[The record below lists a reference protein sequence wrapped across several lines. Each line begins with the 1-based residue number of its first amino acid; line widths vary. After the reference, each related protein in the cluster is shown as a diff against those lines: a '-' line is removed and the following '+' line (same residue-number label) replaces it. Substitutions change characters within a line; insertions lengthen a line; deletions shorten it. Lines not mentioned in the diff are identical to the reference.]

1 MALADYSTTIE
12 KIAALMSAK
21 MDPALINIEDGD
33 FTTDGIIYLAGGG
46 SVYIDGSNVM
56 YGGGDSMLAGRIENN
71 AVLTPFGY
79 GKTIFYVK
87 DSDIVYNNPIEIYQR
102 RLAYILESDVNR
114 IDATTFTAGTY
125 GSIITSPSSELRY
138 GSNDINR
145 QLHIPCNSVL
155 AVASGHTIYAGYG
168 LQYFDVQSD
177 W

>member
-1 MALADYSTTIE
+1 MALSDYDTTAE

-21 MDPALINIEDGD
+21 MDPALINIEDGN

-46 SVYIDGSNVM
+46 SVYINGSNNI
-56 YGGGDSMLAGRIENN
+56 YGGGQSILAGRIENN
-71 AVLTPFGY
+71 AVLSPYGY
-79 GKTIFYVK
+79 GETIFYVK

-125 GSIITSPSSELRY
+125 GSIITSPSCDLRY
-138 GSNDINR
+138 GSNDIDR

-155 AVASGHTIYAGYG
+155 AVAAGHVIYAGYG